1 MVRLCVSRTI
11 IFIVIAIIWSSDC
24 FTLQNSLLKNHVF
37 KTFVSIDWLQC
48 VEECQKHD
56 MCISYNYFPAKEIC
70 ELNNFGVDD
79 RCETD
84 DSLITASGWIYHVLE
99 TSQVNMIIHAI
110 TAFFARVL

>member
-1 MVRLCVSRTI
+1 MVRLFFSLSVIS
-11 IFIVIAIIWSSDC
+11 IVIISIWSSDGL
-24 FTLQNSLLKNHVF
+24 TIPNSLLKDHVF

-48 VEECQKHD
+48 FEECQKHD

-99 TSQVNMIIHAI
+99 TLQVKYNHLYKHEM
-110 TAFFARVL
+110 